1 MDHTHHL
8 RLKRLGID
16 ARSEY
21 IIFMR
26 EDCHVCRS
34 EGFQSLTR
42 VLVHLKEES
51 IVATLNVITSDLL
64 KHDEVSL
71 TDSAFKALQ
80 AMEGDFL
87 TVTHLEHL
95 SSLRHVRSKIYG
107 NRLNQ
112 QQFSEI
118 IHDITKGN
126 YSGVHTAAF
135 VSSCAGKQLNKEEI
149 IWLTQA
155 MIAEGHRLTWN
166 STIVMDKHCVGGLPG
181 NRTTPI
187 VVAIIA
193 EAGLTI
199 PKTSSRAITSPAGT
213 ADTMEVMAPVKL
225 ELEKVKEV
233 VEKEGGCIVWGGGV
247 NLSPADDIIIR
258 VERALDIDSEGQM
271 IASMLSKKVAAGS
284 THVVIDIPVGE
295 TAKVRTHQEAKSLS
309 NLFEEIGKAIGLHVK
324 VMITDGSQP
333 IGIGIG
339 PALEAKD
346 VLSVLKNEKDASEAL
361 KEKSLQL
368 AAELLELSGKS
379 IIGNGYSDCKIILE
393 SGRAFQKFKA
403 ICIAQ
408 GAFQEPGTASIV
420 HPIFAES
427 SGTVTKI
434 DNRKLARI
442 AKLAGAPDAPTAGIR
457 FLAPLGKRIGVGD
470 LLYEIHAES
479 SGELNYALE
488 YLKAEDHVIT
498 IE

>member
-1 MDHTHHL
+1 MNHAHHL

-26 EDCHVCRS
+26 EDCHVCKS

-71 TDSAFKALQ
+71 TDSAFTALQ
-80 AMEGDFL
+80 AKEGDFL
-87 TVTHLEHL
+87 SVAHLEHL
-95 SSLRHVRSKIYG
+95 SSLRHIRSKIYG
-107 NRLNQ
+107 NRLNE

-126 YSGVHTAAF
+126 YSGIHTAAF
-135 VSSCAGKQLNKEEI
+135 VSSCAGKLLNKEEI
-149 IWLTQA
+149 TWLTQA
-155 MIAEGHRLTWN
+155 MIAEGYQLKWD
-166 STIVMDKHCVGGLPG
+166 SAIVMDKHCVGGLPG

-187 VVAIIA
+187 VVAIVA

-213 ADTMEVMAPVKL
+213 ADTMEVIAPVKL

-247 NLSPADDIIIR
+247 KLSPADDIIIR

-295 TAKVRTHQEAKSLS
+295 TAKVRTHQEAESLS
-309 NLFEEIGKAIGLHVK
+309 SLFKEIGKAIGLHVK

-346 VLSVLKNEKDASEAL
+346 VLSVLKNEENAPNDL
-361 KEKSLQL
+361 KVKSLQL
-368 AAELLELSGKS
+368 AGMLLELAGKS
-379 IIGNGYSDCKIILE
+379 DIGKGYADCKTILE

-408 GAFQEPGTASIV
+408 GAFKEPGMASII

-434 DNRKLARI
+434 DNRKLATI

-457 FLAPLGKRIGVGD
+457 FLAPLGKKVERND
-470 LLYEIHAES
+470 LLFEIHSES
-479 SGELNYALE
+479 EGELTYALE
-488 YLKAEDHVIT
+488 YLKTEKHVIL
-498 IE
+498 IL

>member
-1 MDHTHHL
+1 MNHIHQL
-8 RLKRLGID
+8 RLKKLGID

-26 EDCHVCRS
+26 EDCHVCKS

-42 VLVHLKEES
+42 VLVHLKGES
-51 IVATLNVITSDLL
+51 IVATLNVITSDIL

-71 TDSAFKALQ
+71 TDSAFTALQ
-80 AMEGDFL
+80 AQEGDIL
-87 TVTHLEHL
+87 NVTHLEHL
-95 SSLRHVRSKIYG
+95 SSLRHIRSKIYG
-107 NRLNQ
+107 NRLSQ

-126 YSGVHTAAF
+126 YSAVHTAAF

-149 IWLTQA
+149 TWLTQA

-166 STIVMDKHCVGGLPG
+166 SPIVMDKHCVGGLPG

-187 VVAIIA
+187 VVAIVA

-213 ADTMEVMAPVKL
+213 ADTMEMIAPVKL
-225 ELEKVKEV
+225 GLEKVKAV

-247 NLSPADDIIIR
+247 KLSPADDIIIR
-258 VERALDIDSEGQM
+258 VERTLDIDSEGQM

-295 TAKVRTHQEAKSLS
+295 TAKVRTREEANVLS
-309 NLFEEIGKAIGLHVK
+309 ILFEEVGNAVGLHVK
-324 VMITDGSQP
+324 VVITSGLQP

-339 PALEAKD
+339 PTLEAKD
-346 VLSVLKNEKDASEAL
+346 VLSVLKNEVDSPVAL
-361 KEKSLQL
+361 KEKSLEL
-368 AAELLELSGKS
+368 AAVLLELSGKS
-379 IIGNGYSDCKIILE
+379 APGKGYADCKTILE
-393 SGRAFQKFKA
+393 SGRAFQKFRA

-408 GAFQEPGTASIV
+408 GAFLEPATAPIIQ
-420 HPIFAES
+420 PIFAES

-434 DNRKLARI
+434 NNRKLARI

-457 FLAPLGKRIGVGD
+457 FLAPLGRKIVAGD

-479 SGELNYALE
+479 SGELNYAME
-488 YLKAEDHVIT
+488 YLKSENHVVT
-498 IE
+498 IV

>member
-1 MDHTHHL
+1 MNYTNEL

-26 EDCHVCRS
+26 EDCHVCKS
-34 EGFQSLTR
+34 EGFQSLAR
-42 VLVHLKEES
+42 VMVHLRDQS

-71 TDSAFKALQ
+71 TDSAVRALQ
-80 AMEGDFL
+80 ANEGDFL
-87 TVTHLEHL
+87 TITHLEHL
-95 SSLRHVRSKIYG
+95 SSLGHIRSKIYG

-112 QQFSEI
+112 LQFREI
-118 IHDITKGN
+118 IHDITSGN
-126 YSGVHTAAF
+126 YSAVHTAAF
-135 VSSCAGKQLNKEEI
+135 VSSCAGKQLNREEI
-149 IWLTQA
+149 TWLTQA

-166 STIVMDKHCVGGLPG
+166 SPMVMDKHCVGGLPG

-187 VVAIIA
+187 VVAIVA
-193 EAGLTI
+193 EAGLII

-213 ADTMEVMAPVKL
+213 ADTMEVIAPVKL
-225 ELEKVKEV
+225 ELQKVKKV
-233 VEKEGGCIVWGGGV
+233 VEKEGGCVVWGGGV
-247 NLSPADDIIIR
+247 KLSPADDIIIR

-295 TAKVRTHQEAKSLS
+295 TAKVRTHQEAESLS
-309 NLFEEIGKAIGLHVK
+309 SLFEEIGKVIGLHVK
-324 VMITDGSQP
+324 VLITDGSQP

-346 VLSVLKNEKDASEAL
+346 VLSVLKNEENAPGDL
-361 KEKSLQL
+361 KVKSLKL
-368 AAELLELSGKS
+368 AGELLELSGKS
-379 IIGNGYSDCKIILE
+379 AIGKGYADCKIILE
-393 SGRAFQKFKA
+393 SGRAFQKFRA

-408 GAFQEPGTASIV
+408 GAFREPGIASII

-427 SGTVTKI
+427 SGRVTKI

-442 AKLAGAPDAPTAGIR
+442 AKLAGAPDVPTAGIR
-457 FLAPLGKRIGVGD
+457 FLAPVGKEIVTGD

-488 YLKAEDHVIT
+488 YLKAEDHVIS